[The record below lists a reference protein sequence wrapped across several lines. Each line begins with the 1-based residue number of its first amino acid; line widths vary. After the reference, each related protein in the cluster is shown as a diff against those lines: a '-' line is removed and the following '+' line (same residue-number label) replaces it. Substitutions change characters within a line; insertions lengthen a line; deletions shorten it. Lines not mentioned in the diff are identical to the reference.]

1 MTVVVA
7 ARRRPGRVLPR
18 RFYHRDPTE
27 VAPELLNKILAV
39 ADGRRGRIVETEA
52 YRGADDPAAHTH
64 RGRTP
69 RTEVMFGPPGHLYV
83 YFSYGMHWCCNAVC
97 DAPGVGAGVLIR
109 AIEPLAGIEAI
120 RAARPRARREVELTS
135 GPGRLTQAL
144 GIDGSHNGVDIAR
157 PRSPVRIL
165 DDGTPPPDRPVAGP
179 RVGISRAVEEPWR
192 WYVAGSPFVSAPAGQ
207 RRRVDAM
214 LPVTGAP

>member
-1 MTVVVA
+1 VTVVVA

-83 YFSYGMHWCCNAVC
+83 YFSYGMHWCCNTVC
-97 DAPGVGAGVLIR
+97 DGIGVGAGVLIR
-109 AIEPLAGIEAI
+109 ALEPLDGIEAM
-120 RAARPRARREVELTS
+120 RVARPRARRDVQLTS

-144 GIDGSHNGVDIAR
+144 GIDGSHNGVDLVLAR
-157 PRSPVRIL
+157 GPVTIL
-165 DDGTPPPDRPVAGP
+165 DDGTPPPAEPAVGP
-179 RVGISRAVEEPWR
+179 RVGISRAVDLPWR
-192 WYVAGSPFVSAPAGQ
+192 WHVPGSAHVSGTRPRPAT
-207 RRRVDAM
+207 A
-214 LPVTGAP
+214 